1 VAAYLEDV
9 SQEGAEVD
17 TPEFGH
23 GIFPQQVY
31 LEFLRDERPD
41 CRSSWSTCPPIAS
54 AQRSSGCAR
63 YLSASLGPTSQ
74 ARVRETSGCVNL
86 ES

>member
-1 VAAYLEDV
+1 VAAHLKDV

-41 CRSSWSTCPPIAS
+41 CRSS
-54 AQRSSGCAR
+54 
-63 YLSASLGPTSQ
+63 
-74 ARVRETSGCVNL
+74 
-86 ES
+86 